1 MLCHLKPMNELPF
14 RELLSGLVVLFVL
27 IAFNGFFVASEYSL
41 VLSRRTRIAEM
52 ADKGNAA
59 ARLVLRVMRDP
70 DRYYAAVQMGIT
82 LTSVAIGSF
91 AEEPLTKFFQ
101 QLFGLA
107 ASPLLSGIALALG
120 SVFGLGLATFFQI
133 VLAELVPRTVVRRL
147 AERVAMVTA
156 PPMNFIATV
165 FTPFIW
171 VLKSASRLVLR
182 LIGIRADADATDQ
195 HHSIQELKMLMD
207 ESEKG
212 GAIET
217 DQREMLDAVFSF
229 GDTTVREVMMP
240 RTEITCVAVDA
251 RLPEV
256 AHILSNHEFTRVPV
270 YENDVDH
277 IVGILHVKDLVRAL
291 IPNTRVLTTR
301 QLMREPFFVP
311 DTQRA
316 DELLQQFR
324 LTRESLAVVL
334 DEYGGTAGVVTL
346 GDLIE
351 KIIGEITDVSRGEKP
366 SIQLT
371 SDGAVINGL
380 TSIGDVND
388 EFDLHLSDENYDTL
402 GGFVMGRLGRIP
414 KTGDEVVVPDEAGA
428 SLIFRVEEMDKLR
441 VARVR
446 LVRKSADEQSDAS
459 QRD

>member
-1 MLCHLKPMNELPF
+1 MNELPIG
-14 RELLSGLVVLFVL
+14 ELLSGLAVLFSLIVL
-27 IAFNGFFVASEYSL
+27 NAFFVVSEYSL
-41 VLSRRTRIAEM
+41 VVSLSRRTRLVEM
-52 ADKGNAA
+52 ADRGSAP
-59 ARLVLRVMRDP
+59 ARLVLRVMDDS
-70 DRYYAAVQMGIT
+70 DRYFAAVQMGVT

-91 AEEPLTKFFQ
+91 AEEPLSNFFQ
-101 QLFGLA
+101 QLFGLVD
-107 ASPLLSGIALALG
+107 SPALRGVALAAG
-120 SVFGLGLATFFQI
+120 SIFGFGLATFLQI
-133 VLAELVPRTVVRRL
+133 VLAELVPRTVVLRL
-147 AERVAMVTA
+147 AERVALVCV
-156 PPMNFIATV
+156 PPMSVIATV
-165 FTPFIW
+165 FAPFTW
-171 VLKSASRLVLR
+171 ALKTSSRLVLR
-182 LIGIRADADATDQ
+182 LIGIRPDSGAADR
-195 HHSIQELKMLMD
+195 HYSIQELKMLMD

-240 RTEITCVAVDA
+240 RTEMTCVPVNAK
-251 RLPEV
+251 LPEV
-256 AHILSNHEFTRVPV
+256 AHILSNHAFTRVPV

-277 IVGILHVKDLVRAL
+277 IIGILHVKDLVRAL

-316 DELLQQFR
+316 DELLRQFR

-388 EFDLHLSDENYDTL
+388 EFDLVLSDENYDTL

-414 KTGDEVVVPDEAGA
+414 KVGDEVVVPDMRGA

-446 LVRKSADEQSDAS
+446 LVRKPAEETTP
-459 QRD
+459 

>member
-1 MLCHLKPMNELPF
+1 MNELPIG
-14 RELLSGLVVLFVL
+14 ELLSGLAVLFSLIVL
-27 IAFNGFFVASEYSL
+27 NAFFVVSEYSL
-41 VLSRRTRIAEM
+41 VVSLSRRTRLVEM
-52 ADKGNAA
+52 ADRGSAP
-59 ARLVLRVMRDP
+59 ARLVLRVMDDS
-70 DRYYAAVQMGIT
+70 DRYFAAVQMGVT

-91 AEEPLTKFFQ
+91 AEEPLSNFFQ
-101 QLFGLA
+101 QLFGLVD
-107 ASPLLSGIALALG
+107 SPALRGVALAAG
-120 SVFGLGLATFFQI
+120 SIFGFGLATFLQI
-133 VLAELVPRTVVRRL
+133 VLAELVPRTVVLRL
-147 AERVAMVTA
+147 AERVALVCV
-156 PPMNFIATV
+156 PPMSVIATV
-165 FTPFIW
+165 FAPFTW
-171 VLKSASRLVLR
+171 ALKTSSRLVLR
-182 LIGIRADADATDQ
+182 LIGIRPDSGAADR
-195 HHSIQELKMLMD
+195 HYSIQELKMLMD

-240 RTEITCVAVDA
+240 RTEMTCVPVNAK
-251 RLPEV
+251 LPEV
-256 AHILSNHEFTRVPV
+256 AHILSNHAFTRVPV

-277 IVGILHVKDLVRAL
+277 IIGILHVKDLVRAL

-316 DELLQQFR
+316 DELLRQFR

-388 EFDLHLSDENYDTL
+388 EFDLVLSDENYDTL

-414 KTGDEVVVPDEAGA
+414 KVGDEVVVPDTRSA

-446 LVRKSADEQSDAS
+446 LVRKPAEETTP
-459 QRD
+459 